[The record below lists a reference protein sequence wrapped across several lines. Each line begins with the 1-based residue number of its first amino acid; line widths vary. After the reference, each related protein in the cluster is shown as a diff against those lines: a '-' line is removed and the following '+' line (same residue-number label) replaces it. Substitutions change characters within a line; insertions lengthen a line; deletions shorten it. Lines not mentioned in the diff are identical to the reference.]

1 MPELKSSRQPVL
13 TIVCQDAFVIVN
25 SSHNNR
31 MWRHALMTA
40 TTQLTVYNDAEV
52 LSRLNWLDSYGQ
64 NRDVTNAD
72 LFNQLTRAQPN
83 DLHLGWVQS

>member
-1 MPELKSSRQPVL
+1 
-13 TIVCQDAFVIVN
+13 
-25 SSHNNR
+25 
-31 MWRHALMTA
+31 MWRHALTTA
-40 TTQLTVYNDAEV
+40 TTQLTVYNDADV
-52 LSRLNWLDSYGQ
+52 SSRLNWLDSYGQ